1 MTTYSI
7 YKKNQSVTPKEA
19 VNVHDLGYLGVE
31 KDFPEQRPL
40 LPCTKRKIKS
50 YLQKKRIQQKLFYKE
65 NGDRA
70 YHIQV
75 EKYKIMIDV
84 FRTRLR
90 KYNGIC

>member
-50 YLQKKRIQQKLFYKE
+50 YLQKKKNTTKVIL
-65 NGDRA
+65 
-70 YHIQV
+70 
-75 EKYKIMIDV
+75 
-84 FRTRLR
+84 
-90 KYNGIC
+90 